1 MEVTEKSLN
10 IIDATSKTGLWLSRL
25 VLVFVSAIFIM
36 ISTRYIFYPIEASK
50 EIGMSLATASA
61 ITVVRVSMGGF
72 PLGIALFLISRL
84 FFNKQLLTGL
94 SIVLILVTVLIL
106 IRVQGLATDGITNH
120 NLKLLF
126 PEFAILIFSAIA
138 FFLEKR
144 RQRISFKNNS

>member
-1 MEVTEKSLN
+1 MEATEKSLN
-10 IIDATSKTGLWLSRL
+10 TIDATSKTGLWLSRL

-36 ISTRYIFYPIEASK
+36 ISTRYIFHPVEASK
-50 EIGMSLATASA
+50 EIGISLATASA
-61 ITVVRVSMGGF
+61 ITIIRVSMGGF